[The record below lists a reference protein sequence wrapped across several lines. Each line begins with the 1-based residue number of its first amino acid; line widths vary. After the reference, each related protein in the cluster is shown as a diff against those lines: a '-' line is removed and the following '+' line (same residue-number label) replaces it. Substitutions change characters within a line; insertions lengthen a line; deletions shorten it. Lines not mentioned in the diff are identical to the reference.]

1 MWKTIKDFTNYEI
14 NEEGQVRNKKTQKIL
29 KPSLSNQYLRIN
41 LRKNKKTYQKYIH
54 RLVAENFLEQLDGF
68 EVNHK
73 DKNKLNNNVNNLEWI
88 SHKANVQHAYA
99 QGIDSRLTKI
109 RVEFID
115 GTELIF
121 KSRKECAKYFKV
133 DESTIRDYIK
143 HKLTPARK
151 IQAEFYII

>member
-1 MWKTIKDFTNYEI
+1 MWKTIKDFTDYEI
-14 NEEGQVRNKKTQKIL
+14 NEEGQVRNKKTQRIL

-88 SHKANVQHAYA
+88 SHKANVQHAYI
-99 QGIDSRLTKI
+99 QGEDSRLTKI

-115 GTELIF
+115 GAELIF

-133 DESTIRDYIK
+133 DESTIRDYTK

-151 IQAEFYII
+151 IQANFYII